1 MASKSLVSDDELRKA
16 LEEKQKPKE
25 TTNEK
30 QKWITRM
37 LRSARHHHKICPYYD
52 KKTGM
57 CFLTLG
63 SKCDRDG
70 RFENCPV
77 FRAFLERKYE
87 EYKSKGRPL
96 PMDFADIT
104 IAIF

>member
-1 MASKSLVSDDELRKA
+1 MVSKVSDDELRKA
-16 LEEKQKPKE
+16 LEEKQKTKPE
-25 TTNEK
+25 ANEK
-30 QKWITRM
+30 QKWINRM
-37 LRSARHHHKICPYYD
+37 LRSAKHHHKICPYYD
-52 KKTGM
+52 KKTLL

-70 RFENCPV
+70 RFDNCPV

-87 EYKSKGRPL
+87 EYKSKGLPL

-104 IAIF
+104 IAII